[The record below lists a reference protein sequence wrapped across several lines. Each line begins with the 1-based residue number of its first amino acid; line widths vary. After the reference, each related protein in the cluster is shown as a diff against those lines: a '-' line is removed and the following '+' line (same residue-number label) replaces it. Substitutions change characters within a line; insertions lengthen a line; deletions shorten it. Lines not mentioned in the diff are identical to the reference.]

1 MIPNPTAAPVPVTLS
16 NGEIFLCSPLTVSDQ
31 MSLLKYARQH
41 ELSIKLS
48 AIPQDVPESMRTE
61 MIRIAYESSNQM
73 DISDEKLWEEPEMIQ
88 RAIFLSI
95 RRKHPNITIST
106 VSAITN
112 NPETWRRFWKRS
124 AELRK
129 APNTHKKKRRSD
141 V

>member
-129 APNTHKKKRRSD
+129 APNNQKKKRRSD

>member
-1 MIPNPTAAPVPVTLS
+1 
-16 NGEIFLCSPLTVSDQ
+16 
-31 MSLLKYARQH
+31 
-41 ELSIKLS
+41 
-48 AIPQDVPESMRTE
+48 

-112 NPETWRRFWKRS
+112 NPEDLEAILEAISGTQEGTKQPEKKT
-124 AELRK
+124 AE
-129 APNTHKKKRRSD
+129 
-141 V
+141 

>member
-48 AIPQDVPESMRTE
+48 AIPQDVPASIRSE

-112 NPETWRRFWKRS
+112 NPEDLEAILEAISGTQEGTKKP
-124 AELRK
+124 E
-129 APNTHKKKRRSD
+129 KKRRSD